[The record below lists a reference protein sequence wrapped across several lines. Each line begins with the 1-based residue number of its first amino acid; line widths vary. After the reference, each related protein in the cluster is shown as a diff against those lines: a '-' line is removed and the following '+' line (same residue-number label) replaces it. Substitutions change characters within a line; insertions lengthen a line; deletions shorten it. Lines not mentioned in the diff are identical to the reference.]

1 MQLRQVRQLG
11 VFGLVLLSL
20 WVGLVAGV
28 LLDRRESLVLAQAP
42 SPAASGTP
50 DFALM
55 TEAWNT
61 IQRVYVDRSAIQTK
75 PLTYGAISGMVDAL
89 GDTGH
94 STFLSP
100 QEVQQERN
108 YTSGQFEGIGATVE
122 KQGDR
127 VVIVSPL
134 DGSPA
139 QKAGLKPGDIIE
151 KVNGHEV
158 TGQSAEQ
165 VVSQV
170 LGPAGT
176 SVTLTILDPRTRAA
190 RDITI
195 VRARI
200 QLQNVTW
207 QRIPGTTLADVRVAG
222 FSQGVTHDLKVAL
235 GEIKQQ
241 HLTGVI
247 LDMRNNPGGLL
258 DEAVGVASQF
268 LPSGNVLLTRDA
280 QGVMTPVPVRSDGV
294 AIDLPLAVLVDNGT
308 ASAAEIVAGAL
319 QDARRA
325 NLVGETTYGTGTVL
339 SEFSLSDGSALLLA
353 TEEWL
358 TPKGRVIWHQG
369 ITPDLVVLM
378 PATSTL
384 VTPNAIQGMT
394 AAQLES
400 SNDNQLLTAVYLL
413 K

>member
-1 MQLRQVRQLG
+1 M
-11 VFGLVLLSL
+11 
-20 WVGLVAGV
+20 
-28 LLDRRESLVLAQAP
+28 
-42 SPAASGTP
+42 
-50 DFALM
+50 
-55 TEAWNT
+55 
-61 IQRVYVDRSAIQTK
+61 
-75 PLTYGAISGMVDAL
+75 
-89 GDTGH
+89 
-94 STFLSP
+94 
-100 QEVQQERN
+100 
-108 YTSGQFEGIGATVE
+108 
-122 KQGDR
+122 
-127 VVIVSPL
+127 
-134 DGSPA
+134 
-139 QKAGLKPGDIIE
+139 
-151 KVNGHEV
+151 NGHEV